1 LWWWLVFFPFHPA
14 VFAMRIVVQRVKSA
28 SVTTVDDGQMISQ
41 IGPGILALVGIHQY
55 DTIEDVQYCARRLLG
70 AKLWDN
76 TKIDTTTG
84 AEATNGGGGGAWR
97 HGVKTKGYQVL
108 CVSQFTLYGTLS
120 NKKWQP
126 DYKLAMKSVPAKELY
141 AQFLAKLR
149 QDYELE
155 GKIFDGKFG
164 AMMDVSL
171 VNDGP
176 VTIVIESDP
185 KPPIDGNDE
194 DQTNVPS

>member
-1 LWWWLVFFPFHPA
+1 
-14 VFAMRIVVQRVKSA
+14 
-28 SVTTVDDGQMISQ
+28 
-41 IGPGILALVGIHQY
+41 
-55 DTIEDVQYCARRLLG
+55 
-70 AKLWDN
+70 
-76 TKIDTTTG
+76 
-84 AEATNGGGGGAWR
+84 
-97 HGVKTKGYQVL
+97 
-108 CVSQFTLYGTLS
+108 
-120 NKKWQP
+120 
-126 DYKLAMKSVPAKELY
+126 MKSVPAKELY